1 MAGVH
6 LIIQQ
11 KIEKILTCLL
21 ANITTHMHFL
31 RFNFFLISSMWKST
45 KNKITNL
52 CVSIINFV
60 ESEHFTLFAF
70 DTITYY

>member
-11 KIEKILTCLL
+11 KFENILTCLL

-31 RFNFFLISSMWKST
+31 RFNFFF
-45 KNKITNL
+45 
-52 CVSIINFV
+52 NFKYV
-60 ESEHFTLFAF
+60 KKH
-70 DTITYY
+70 